1 VYNNGAGVLEDNEIF
16 DNAMAGVWIKTDSHP
31 VLRRNK
37 IYDGRDGGVC
47 IFTKGR
53 GLLEDN
59 DIYRNAQ
66 AGVLISTE
74 SHPTLRRNRIF
85 EGRAAGIEITNGA
98 TATLEGNFLF
108 NNKFGGLCLATDV
121 RPILRENRIF
131 DNQNAVERAVS
142 RGYCLFKISSC
153 TSFPMHDFYRCVT
166 CNTTDRNAICINCI
180 RVCHK
185 GHQVEFVRHD
195 RFFCDC
201 GAGTLDKMQCRLQT
215 EIRDNDTVY
224 DSATPTETE
233 TSAVNN

>member
-1 VYNNGAGVLEDNEIF
+1 
-16 DNAMAGVWIKTDSHP
+16 MAGVWIKTDSNP

-47 IFTKGR
+47 IFNKGR

-59 DIYRNAQ
+59 EIYRNAQ
-66 AGVLISTE
+66 AGILISTE
-74 SHPTLRRNRIF
+74 SNPTLRRNRIF

-98 TATLEGNFLF
+98 TATLEANHLF
-108 NNKFGGLCLATDV
+108 MNKFGGLCLATDV
-121 RPILRENRIF
+121 RPTVRDNRIV
-131 DNQNAVERAVS
+131 DNYNAVERAVA

-153 TSFPMHDFYRCVT
+153 TSFPMHDFYRCLT
-166 CNTTDRNAICINCI
+166 CHTTDRNAICVNCI
-180 RVCHK
+180 KVCHR
-185 GHQVEFVRHD
+185 GHKVEFVRHD

-201 GAGTLDKMQCRLQT
+201 GASTLEHSVCRLQT

-233 TSAVNN
+233 TATNAVN